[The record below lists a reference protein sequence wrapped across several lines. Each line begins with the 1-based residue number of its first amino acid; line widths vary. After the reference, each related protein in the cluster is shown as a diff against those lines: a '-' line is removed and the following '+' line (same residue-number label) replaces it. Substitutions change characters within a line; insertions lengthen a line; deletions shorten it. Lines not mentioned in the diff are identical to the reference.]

1 MTHRRDF
8 KTIFNVSEWI
18 TDSTLFRE
26 YDLAVFIIKNKKM
39 KKKKIR
45 TLHVNE
51 VVFSFRTSYRALVV
65 VIFSGIL
72 TNF

>member
-8 KTIFNVSEWI
+8 KTIFEVSECI
-18 TDSTLFRE
+18 TDSTLFRG
-26 YDLAVFIIKNKKM
+26 YDLAVVMNKNERM
-39 KKKKIR
+39 KKNRK
-45 TLHVNE
+45 LDVNE

-72 TNF
+72 TNY

>member
-26 YDLAVFIIKNKKM
+26 YDLAVFMIKNEKM
-39 KKKKIR
+39 KTNRK
-45 TLHVNE
+45 LDVNE
-51 VVFSFRTSYRALVV
+51 VVFNFRTSYRALVV

>member
-8 KTIFNVSEWI
+8 KTIFQVSEWM

-26 YDLAVFIIKNKKM
+26 YDLAVFMIKNEKIKKNR
-39 KKKKIR
+39 K
-45 TLHVNE
+45 LHANE

-72 TNF
+72 TNY

>member
-26 YDLAVFIIKNKKM
+26 YDLAVFIIKNEKM
-39 KKKKIR
+39 KKKKNR

>member
-8 KTIFNVSEWI
+8 KTIFEVSACK
-18 TDSTLFRE
+18 TDSTLSRE
-26 YDLAVFIIKNKKM
+26 YDLAVFMIKNEKM
-39 KKKKIR
+39 KTNRK
-45 TLHVNE
+45 LDVNE

-72 TNF
+72 TNY